1 MLPFTYAVRNLFR
14 DPARLLQTV
23 GGAALVVFLLMTAA
37 ALNQGMNEVLS
48 ASGSPKNV
56 ILMGKGS
63 EESIERSEVHLEAES
78 IAATAIRGRQES
90 LGQPAVS
97 GEITYQAPLVT
108 DSGHKEQGLLRGV
121 TEKALLVHPKVRLE
135 EGRFPGPG
143 EVMVGILAHR
153 KLGVIPEEVGLGNS
167 VFFEDAEMTIS
178 GIFSAPGTVLE
189 SEVWFD
195 RNDLAIL
202 TQRDS
207 LSAVLVRLDGAEFE
221 DVEVFTLQRN
231 DLELAA
237 VREDHYYD
245 KLGAFYGPIRT
256 MTWLTAVMVAAGAF
270 FGGLNTLY
278 AAFASRIRELAT
290 LQSIGFRR
298 RSIFLSLV
306 QESLLA
312 TLTGTLLA
320 FVLALLVVDGMSVP
334 FSIGTFR
341 LTLTPTVILA
351 GLSVGVALGT
361 VGILPPAWRTL
372 SPALPKALRSN

>member
-78 IAATAIRGRQES
+78 IAATAIRGLQES

>member
-78 IAATAIRGRQES
+78 IAATAIRGLQES

-108 DSGHKEQGLLRGV
+108 ESGHKEQGLLRGV

-143 EVMVGILAHR
+143 EVMLGILAHR
-153 KLGVIPEEVGLGNS
+153 KLGVPADEVGLGRS
-167 VFFEDAEMTIS
+167 IFFEDSEMAIS

-195 RNDLAIL
+195 RNDLATL
-202 TQRDS
+202 TQRNS
-207 LSAVLVRLDGAEFE
+207 LSAVMLRLDKAEFE

-237 VREDHYYD
+237 LREDHYYD
-245 KLGAFYGPIRT
+245 KLAEFYGPIRT
-256 MTWLTAVMVAAGAF
+256 MTWLTAVMVAGGAI

-298 RSIFLSLV
+298 RAIFLSLV

-320 FVLALLVVDGMSVP
+320 LVLALVVVDGMSVP

-341 LTLTPTVILA
+341 LTLTPMVILV
-351 GLSVGVALGT
+351 GLAVGVALGT
-361 VGILPPAWRTL
+361 IGILPPAWRTL
-372 SPALPKALRSN
+372 SPYLPKALRSN

>member
-1 MLPFTYAVRNLFR
+1 MLPFAYAVRNLFR

-78 IAATAIRGRQES
+78 IAATAIRGLQES

-153 KLGVIPEEVGLGNS
+153 KLGVIPEEVGLGKS
-167 VFFEDAEMTIS
+167 VFFEGAEMTIS
-178 GIFSAPGTVLE
+178 GVFSAPGTVLE

-237 VREDHYYD
+237 VREDHYYE

-320 FVLALLVVDGMSVP
+320 LVLALLVVDGMSVP

-341 LTLTPTVILA
+341 LTLTPTVILV

>member
-1 MLPFTYAVRNLFR
+1 MLPFAYAVRNLFR

-78 IAATAIRGRQES
+78 IAATAIRGLQES

-153 KLGVIPEEVGLGNS
+153 KLGVIPEEVGLGKP

-237 VREDHYYD
+237 VREDHYYE

-320 FVLALLVVDGMSVP
+320 LVLALLVVDGMSVP

-341 LTLTPTVILA
+341 LTLTPTVILV

>member
-37 ALNQGMNEVLS
+37 ALNQGMSEVLS
-48 ASGSPKNV
+48 ASGSPENV

-78 IAATAIRGRQES
+78 IAATAIRGLQES

-320 FVLALLVVDGMSVP
+320 LVLALLVVDGMSVP

>member
-37 ALNQGMNEVLS
+37 ALNQGMSEVLS
-48 ASGSPKNV
+48 ASGSPENV

-78 IAATAIRGRQES
+78 IAATSIRGLQES

-153 KLGVIPEEVGLGNS
+153 KLGVIPEEVGLGKS

-245 KLGAFYGPIRT
+245 KLGTFYGPIRT

>member
-37 ALNQGMNEVLS
+37 ALNQGMSEVLS
-48 ASGSPKNV
+48 ASGSPENV

-78 IAATAIRGRQES
+78 IAATAIRGLQES

-153 KLGVIPEEVGLGNS
+153 KLGVIPEEVGLGKS

-320 FVLALLVVDGMSVP
+320 LVLALLVVDGMSVP

-341 LTLTPTVILA
+341 LTLTPTVILV

-361 VGILPPAWRTL
+361 MGILPPAWRTL

>member
-78 IAATAIRGRQES
+78 IAATAIRGLQES

-320 FVLALLVVDGMSVP
+320 FVLALLIVDGMSVP